1 MAGRVGVKWNFN
13 LRFAAGSLN
22 TVMALEREQS
32 ARAVIRLS
40 PEAGRKDGTA
50 TDENGGKSSEEE
62 KGHVTLAQMR
72 ARVDQQSTLIAM
84 LKQRNDETFNE
95 VSFILCSTKP
105 TQQSTFP
112 AVG

>member
-1 MAGRVGVKWNFN
+1 
-13 LRFAAGSLN
+13 
-22 TVMALEREQS
+22 MALEREHS

-50 TDENGGKSSEEE
+50 TDENGGKSSEE
-62 KGHVTLAQMR
+62 KDHVTLAQMR

-95 VSFILCSTKP
+95 VSFILCATKP